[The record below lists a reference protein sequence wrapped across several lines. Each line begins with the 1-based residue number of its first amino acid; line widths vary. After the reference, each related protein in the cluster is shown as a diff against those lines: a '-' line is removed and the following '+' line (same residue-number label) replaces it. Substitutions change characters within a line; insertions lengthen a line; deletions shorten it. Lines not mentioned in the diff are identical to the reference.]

1 MLKMFNRIAFYSR
14 NRSAVPFF
22 ALGRKKG
29 AQSSVGDASNE
40 DSTPHWHHELPQG
53 VFLTDGS
60 RPVIRGI
67 DKDFINKRIY
77 GIILLPKDHMAIH
90 NHGKVGYNPSWR
102 QWLDKYPGAT
112 KDVVLNRL
120 EELRKETIEIERRGI
135 RPELSYSE
143 WKKAKKVYKDTIKR
157 ELLNKSS
164 DRQQ

>member
-60 RPVIRGI
+60 RPLIRGI

-77 GIILLPKDHMAIH
+77 GIILLPKDHMQSIIMA
-90 NHGKVGYNPSWR
+90 
-102 QWLDKYPGAT
+102 
-112 KDVVLNRL
+112 RL
-120 EELRKETIEIERRGI
+120 
-135 RPELSYSE
+135 
-143 WKKAKKVYKDTIKR
+143 DTIHPGDNG
-157 ELLNKSS
+157 LINILV
-164 DRQQ
+164 QQKTLF